1 METLDRGT
9 PRPILLVDDEPGLLD
24 ATRRRLEH
32 ALPGVDLL
40 PFLDAN
46 EALRETENRLLGLA
60 ILDVDM
66 PSMTGLE
73 LAEALHARWPELPIL
88 FLTGTTRESA
98 TEDLERLGVVG
109 WLQKPVRGQV
119 LIDAVRAHVLCD

>member
-1 METLDRGT
+1 M
-9 PRPILLVDDEPGLLD
+9 LD